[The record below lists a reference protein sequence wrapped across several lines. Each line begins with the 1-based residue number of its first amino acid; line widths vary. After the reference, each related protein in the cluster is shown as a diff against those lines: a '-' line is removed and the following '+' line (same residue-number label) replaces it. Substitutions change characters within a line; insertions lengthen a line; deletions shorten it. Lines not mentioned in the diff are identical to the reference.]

1 MTDPR
6 RRVLCVAYFFP
17 PLGGV
22 SVARMVSLVRNL
34 PAAGW
39 EPVVVAPR
47 GSAYPLRD
55 PSGLTR
61 VPDSV
66 AVHRAISPEPQSARQ
81 AVGRALAGVKRF
93 GAGFRQRVAAPPA
106 GPRAQGG
113 GSGEPRHRAP
123 GRSPVSLAAI
133 RRWLF
138 FPDDQVLWLP
148 FAVRAGRRIAREGRL
163 DAIYSSASPIS
174 GHLVAGVLH
183 RLTGVP
189 WVAEFRDPWIGNVLA
204 DKLPPIHRRLQRRL
218 ERWIVGSAARVVF
231 LSAATEADYVRRYP
245 SLAGRS
251 VVVPN
256 GYDADDLGPPPA
268 RPPETT
274 PIRLVYTGTLD
285 RPVEAATFLAG
296 LAELVRS
303 RPEVA
308 GNLTIDIVG
317 HTSAE
322 VAQLAAPYLEST
334 ELRSILRFVPYA
346 PRAEALRYVREADA
360 CLVLLGEEPGMSQFI
375 PGKLF
380 DYIGLDA
387 PILAVVPPGEV
398 SSLLDGLDWGVVVDP
413 TTEGVVD
420 GLERLLAGRYR
431 TGRADREGIFERRK
445 LAIKLAS
452 VLDEVAADATS

>member
-22 SVARMVSLVRNL
+22 SVARMVSFVRNL

-39 EPVVVAPR
+39 DPVVIAPR

-66 AVHRAISPEPQSARQ
+66 AVRRALSPEPQSARQ
-81 AVGRALAGVKRF
+81 GVGPALAGVKRF
-93 GAGFRQRVAAPPA
+93 GAAFRRRVGAPSA
-106 GPRAQGG
+106 GPSVRNG
-113 GSGEPRHRAP
+113 GSGDTPNVAP
-123 GRSPVSLAAI
+123 SRSPVSLAAV

-138 FPDDQVLWLP
+138 FPDDQMLWLP
-148 FAVRAGRRIAREGRL
+148 FAVRAGRRIAREGGL
-163 DAIYSSASPIS
+163 DAIYSTSSPIS

-204 DKLPPIHRRLQRRL
+204 EPLPPIHQRLQRRL
-218 ERWIVGSAARVVF
+218 ERWIVGTAARVVF

-268 RPPETT
+268 RPPVTT

-285 RPVEAATFLAG
+285 RPIEAAAFLSG
-296 LAELVRS
+296 LAELVRR
-303 RPEVA
+303 RPEVT
-308 GNLTIDIVG
+308 GSLTIDVVG

-322 VAQLAAPYLEST
+322 VARLAAPYLESA

-387 PILAVVPPGEV
+387 PILAVVPQGEV
-398 SSLLDGLDWGVVVDP
+398 SSLLEQLEWGVVVDP

-431 TGRADREGIFERRK
+431 TGRADREGVYERRK

-452 VLDEVAADATS
+452 VLDEVAAHAPS